1 MRFYTPKDFK
11 KGRLIFSK
19 YRPIDLIVLIATA
32 ICFLTLTLAYLL
44 SGLEINVLIIV
55 LLLLP
60 IGVAFILLMNFG
72 VYHNILTYLY
82 LLINFKSTSHKYI
95 WGGIRKY
102 EKQD

>member
-19 YRPIDLIVLIATA
+19 YRPIDLIALIATA

-72 VYHNILTYLY
+72 VYH
-82 LLINFKSTSHKYI
+82 KYI
-95 WGGIRKY
+95 CEGIIKH
-102 EKQD
+102 EK